1 MSLNYQVI
9 GRRIR
14 NYRQQRNLSQV
25 SVAEKINR
33 SGTYVSYLESGIK
46 HPGLETLVSIANI
59 LGVTADM
66 LLGENL
72 EHMRLALELEY
83 QQVFIDCTEEE
94 KRFLM
99 ESVKA
104 LKKVMREMAKE
115 RD

>member
-14 NYRQQRNLSQV
+14 NYRQQRNLSQATI
-25 SVAEKINR
+25 AEKINL
-33 SGTYVSYLESGIK
+33 SGSYVSYMESGIK

-83 QQVFIDCTEEE
+83 QQVFTDCTEEE